1 MGLFLFKRLA
11 ALAVTLLIAS
21 MVIFA
26 ALEILPGN
34 AAQVLLGPDAAP
46 AAVQALE
53 RQLGLDQ
60 PAIVRYGRWMG
71 GLLHGDMGTSY
82 AYGSPVPT

>member
-34 AAQVLLGPDAAP
+34 AA
-46 AAVQALE
+46 
-53 RQLGLDQ
+53 
-60 PAIVRYGRWMG
+60 
-71 GLLHGDMGTSY
+71 
-82 AYGSPVPT
+82 